1 MINDII
7 TIQNYICVQMSLDQ
21 SMRMMFI
28 NCIQASQKCLSLAE
42 GLLKP
47 SKAFEYT
54 QVIT

>member
-21 SMRMMFI
+21 SMRMMSI
-28 NCIQASQKCLSLAE
+28 NCVQASQKCLSLAE

-54 QVIT
+54 PVIT